1 MGRAAP
7 EDWPKGFIVVV
18 PRAWRGDGLWTDMQT
33 EVQERIGTTLREMYA
48 DLLRQPLSPQLAAL
62 VRDIKAGWKASSHDG

>member
-1 MGRAAP
+1 
-7 EDWPKGFIVVV
+7 
-18 PRAWRGDGLWTDMQT
+18 MQT

-62 VRDIKAGWKASSHDG
+62 VRDIKAGWKASSHDR